1 MNNDLIHVNTLPP
14 FKRLCMTIGEL
25 PTSYLESMTYYEMLV
40 WLLNYLEKTV
50 IPTINNNGE
59 AVIELQNK
67 YIELKNYV
75 DNYFDNLDVQE
86 EINNKLDDMAESG
99 ELTDIIAQYL
109 GLAGVIA
116 FNTVSE
122 MKNAENLVNGS
133 KVKTLGFYSVND
145 KGGAFYKV
153 RTITNEDIIDNI
165 TIIPLVNIDTLICEL
180 IVEDTMSIEQFGVT
194 GTDATT
200 DSSYT
205 NIAISSNVNKLIFNG
220 TYTLK
225 GITLKNNICLC
236 GSGTITCNN
245 AFGGNADNN
254 LAINKSNIII
264 DGLTFNFNVSGK
276 LYFKTCDNVI
286 IRNCKINSYSS
297 GWNIKLLYCNNSYI
311 ESNIIITDEK
321 AYDDGIHVAG
331 ENIFINNNYVQNS
344 ADISVVGGDD
354 SIAIGVESAEEDL
367 TKSIKNICITNNI
380 LKTVSRAINIY
391 SHNQDVTDIIINNNE
406 CHGRLRISA
415 ESSQTKYLFKNIKIS
430 NSSFENENSQSDFCF
445 LINCV
450 NNLKIN
456 NCSFN
461 NMYKNLIKIEKY
473 INDIIFDSCN
483 FTNKNYASTNPQ
495 DYALFNTT
503 ADSTNESQLS
513 LKVLNCNAE
522 IATKILI
529 NGANELII
537 KNNSL
542 YSTLTGTVLFSIYD
556 SLSMKNAIIEDNLIL
571 NPLQN
576 QTRTVA
582 SINTH
587 LAAATLLILNNTHNF
602 GSDAYYSAGVITKT
616 INNDKA
622 VILTI

>member
-1 MNNDLIHVNTLPP
+1 MININSLPP
-14 FKRLCMTIGEL
+14 FKKMCVTVGNL
-25 PTSYLESMTYYEMLV
+25 PSSFVESMSYYEALCWMYNFLD
-40 WLLNYLEKTV
+40 KTV
-50 IPTINNNGE
+50 IPAINTEGE
-59 AVIELQNK
+59 AITELQTAFVT
-67 YIELKNYV
+67 LKTYV
-75 DNYFDNLDVQE
+75 DNYFENLDVQE

-109 GLAGVIA
+109 GLAGIIA
-116 FNTVSE
+116 FDTVSD
-122 MKNAENLVNGS
+122 MKSAENLVNGS
-133 KVKTLGFYSVND
+133 KVKTMGFYSAND
-145 KGGAFYKV
+145 NGGAFYKIRNIINTDV
-153 RTITNEDIIDNI
+153 VNEIDLIALSDEN
-165 TIIPLVNIDTLICEL
+165 LVAEL
-180 IVEDTMSIEQFGVT
+180 IVDKEMYAEQFGAKGN
-194 GTDATT
+194 GTDD
-200 DSSYT
+200 DSSFINAAINSPIKTLLMYKT
-205 NIAISSNVNKLIFNG
+205 YLLKNII
-220 TYTLK
+220 LK
-225 GITLKNNICLC
+225 NDITLK

-245 AFGGNADNN
+245 ALGGETDNY
-254 LAINKSNIII
+254 LAIGKNNIII

-311 ESNIIITDEK
+311 ENNIIITDEK

-331 ENIFINNNYVQNS
+331 ENIFINNNSVQNS

-354 SIAIGVESAEEDL
+354 SIAIGVESDEEDL

-391 SHNQDVTDIIINNNE
+391 SHNQDVTDIIINNNK

-430 NSSFENENSQSDFCF
+430 NSSFENENSQADYCF
-445 LINCV
+445 LINCI

-461 NMYKNLIKIEKY
+461 TIYKNLIKIEKY
-473 INDIIFDSCN
+473 INDVIFDSCN
-483 FTNKNYASTNPQ
+483 FTNKNYASNNPQ
-495 DYALFNTT
+495 DYALINTT
-503 ADSTNESQLS
+503 ADNTNESQLS
-513 LKVLNCNAE
+513 LKILNCNAE

-529 NGANELII
+529 NGANEIII
-537 KNNSL
+537 KNNSF
-542 YSTLTGTVLFSIYD
+542 YSNLTGAGLFSIYD

-576 QTRTVA
+576 QTRTMM